1 MVNVEVSILLKDG
14 KVVKRQL
21 DLTDEGVVELQRI
34 DEADRKK
41 MICALV
47 GFEAVNIDRVELKM
61 EEGE

>member
-1 MVNVEVSILLKDG
+1 MVNVEVRILLKDG

-21 DLTDEGVVELQRI
+21 DLTDDGVVELQRI

>member
-21 DLTDEGVVELQRI
+21 DLTDDGFVELQRI

>member
-1 MVNVEVSILLKDG
+1 MVNVEVRILLKDG

>member
-21 DLTDEGVVELQRI
+21 DLTDDGFVELQRSN
-34 DEADRKK
+34 EADRKK